1 MIEPTEGKFD
11 FTLIDGLIRDARAH
25 NLTPETPGPPIVG
38 LAMVKE
44 GRFAGGKWVR
54 GRTLA
59 GDDSGQGNNVSLDA
73 AHNDGILRVTLYR
86 YR

>member
-1 MIEPTEGKFD
+1 
-11 FTLIDGLIRDARAH
+11 
-25 NLTPETPGPPIVG
+25 
-38 LAMVKE
+38 MVEE

-73 AHNDGILRVTLYR
+73 AHNPGILRVALYR